1 MGSEYTLIER
11 SRYHNI
17 IDRKSDAEKKQ
28 LYSKIEKY
36 LARAE
41 EIKELV
47 KTGDKS
53 NNIAHRLSHSIIY
66 QKLLQLTSESQI
78 YSVLYKTASIQ
89 SVFFSY
95 HIQDH
100 IKLYI

>member
-1 MGSEYTLIER
+1 VGSECTLIER
-11 SRYHNI
+11 SRYYNI

-47 KTGDKS
+47 KTGDKGNS
-53 NNIAHRLSHSIIY
+53 L
-66 QKLLQLTSESQI
+66 
-78 YSVLYKTASIQ
+78 
-89 SVFFSY
+89 
-95 HIQDH
+95 
-100 IKLYI
+100 